1 MLKLAC
7 PALSIARIERIGP
20 FEPGKWVQTDR
31 IVLFEGLF
39 AIFIPMKE
47 LIASQRKYFLAGH
60 TRPISERKK
69 NLRKLHDLLLENET
83 LLIEAIYK
91 DFKKPAMLTV
101 ENELSL
107 PYGEINGAIRQL
119 KSWSRSRW
127 RLTNLSNFPARTRTI
142 PVPYGVTLVIGPW
155 NYPFMLSLVP
165 MISALAA
172 GNTVI
177 LKPSEVT
184 TNASAAMA
192 AVINPNF
199 PKELIHVVE
208 GGVEETTE
216 LLQQKFDKI
225 FFTGSTH
232 VGRIVMRAAAE
243 HLTPVTLELG
253 GKNPVIV
260 MPDCNL
266 KRTAQRIAWGKIHN
280 NGQACVS
287 PDHLYVHESI
297 KEELIKEIA
306 QQFTRITG
314 SDPKGSPLLP
324 RMVNEKNFDRVFS
337 MIDPEKVVAG
347 GKCDR
352 SERYIEPTL
361 MDGVTVDDP
370 IMQEEIFGPVL
381 PVLSYS
387 NLEELVESLKLQPS
401 PLVLYIFTR
410 KKRLAQRI
418 QKEVA
423 SGGGLINEV
432 VMHFINM
439 NAPFGGVGASGMG
452 SYHGRAGFNDFSH
465 QKTIMVK
472 PMWFELFLKYPPH
485 RKIYL
490 RIYRSVLGRSFR
502 NFWH

>member
-1 MLKLAC
+1 
-7 PALSIARIERIGP
+7 
-20 FEPGKWVQTDR
+20 
-31 IVLFEGLF
+31 
-39 AIFIPMKE
+39 
-47 LIASQRKYFLAGH
+47 
-60 TRPISERKK
+60 
-69 NLRKLHDLLLENET
+69 
-83 LLIEAIYK
+83 
-91 DFKKPAMLTV
+91 
-101 ENELSL
+101 
-107 PYGEINGAIRQL
+107 
-119 KSWSRSRW
+119 
-127 RLTNLSNFPARTRTI
+127 
-142 PVPYGVTLVIGPW
+142 
-155 NYPFMLSLVP
+155 

-184 TNASAAMA
+184 TNASAAIA

-208 GGVEETTE
+208 GGVEETTG
-216 LLQQKFDKI
+216 LLQHKFDKI

-266 KRTAQRIAWGKIHN
+266 KRTAQRIAWGKLHN
-280 NGQACVS
+280 NGQSCVS

-297 KEELIKEIA
+297 REALVKEIGE
-306 QQFTRITG
+306 QFTRITS

-324 RMVNEKNFDRVFS
+324 RIVNERNFDRVLS
-337 MIDPEKVVAG
+337 LIDPEKVVVG
-347 GKCDR
+347 GSSDR
-352 SERYIEPTL
+352 SECFIEPTI
-361 MDGVTVDDP
+361 MDGVTPFDL

-387 NLEELVESLKLQPS
+387 NLEELVESLKIQPS

-410 KKRLAQRI
+410 NKRLAERI
-418 QKEVA
+418 MKEVA
-423 SGGGLINEV
+423 SGGGVINEV

-452 SYHGRAGFNDFSH
+452 NYHGRAGFNDFSH
-465 QKTIMVK
+465 HKTIMIK
-472 PMWFELFLKYPPH
+472 PIWFELFLKYPPH

>member
-1 MLKLAC
+1 
-7 PALSIARIERIGP
+7 
-20 FEPGKWVQTDR
+20 
-31 IVLFEGLF
+31 
-39 AIFIPMKE
+39 MKE
-47 LIASQRKYFLAGH
+47 LVASQRKYFLAGY
-60 TRPISERKK
+60 TRPISGRKK
-69 NLRKLHDLLLENET
+69 NLRKLHDLLLVNES
-83 LLIEAIYK
+83 LLTEAIYK
-91 DFKKPAMLTV
+91 DFRKPLMLTV

-119 KSWSRSRW
+119 KRWSRSR
-127 RLTNLSNFPARTRTI
+127 RHLTNLSNFPARTRTN
-142 PVPYGVTLVIGPW
+142 PVPYGVALVIGPW

-184 TNASAAMA
+184 THSSAAMA
-192 AVINPNF
+192 TIINSNF
-199 PKELIHVVE
+199 PRELLHVVE
-208 GGVEETTE
+208 GGVDETTE
-216 LLQQKFDKI
+216 LLSQKFDKI
-225 FFTGSTH
+225 FFTGSTQ

-266 KRTAQRIAWGKIHN
+266 KRTAQRIAWGKLHN

-297 KEELIKEIA
+297 KDKLVQEIGK
-306 QQFTRITG
+306 QLDRITE
-314 SDPKGSPLLP
+314 SDPKQSPLLP
-324 RMVNEKNFDRVFS
+324 RMADDRNFNRVLS
-337 MIDPEKVVAG
+337 LIDPSKVVYG
-347 GKCDR
+347 GSNDPA
-352 SERYIEPTL
+352 ERYIEPTI
-361 MDGVTVDDP
+361 MDGVMSDDP
-370 IMQEEIFGPVL
+370 VMQEEIFGPLL
-381 PVLSYS
+381 PVLTYRD
-387 NLEELVESLKLQPS
+387 LDELVESLKLQAS
-401 PLVLYIFTR
+401 PLVLYIFTGNR
-410 KKRLAQRI
+410 RLAENIMKQI
-418 QKEVA
+418 A
-423 SGGGLINEV
+423 SGGGMINDV

-465 QKTIMVK
+465 HKTIMVK

>member
-1 MLKLAC
+1 
-7 PALSIARIERIGP
+7 
-20 FEPGKWVQTDR
+20 
-31 IVLFEGLF
+31 
-39 AIFIPMKE
+39 MKE
-47 LIASQRKYFLAGH
+47 EIAAQRTYFLAGH
-60 TRPISERKK
+60 SKPISERKK
-69 NLRKLHDLLLENET
+69 NLRKLHDLLLKNESMLT
-83 LLIEAIYK
+83 EAIYK
-91 DFKKPAMLTV
+91 DFKKPALVTV

-107 PYGEINGAIRQL
+107 PYGEINSAIRNL
-119 KSWSRSRW
+119 KRWSRSRW
-127 RLTNLSNFPARTRTI
+127 RLTNLANFPARTRTN

-165 MISALAA
+165 MISSLAA

-184 TNASAAMA
+184 SHSSAVMA
-192 AVINPNF
+192 ELINSNF

-208 GGVEETTE
+208 GGVRETTE
-216 LLQQKFDKI
+216 LLKLKFDKI
-225 FFTGSTH
+225 FFTGSTQ
-232 VGRIVMRAAAE
+232 VGRIIMRAAAE
-243 HLTPVTLELG
+243 QLTPVTLELG

-260 MPDCNL
+260 LPNCNL
-266 KRTAQRIAWGKIHN
+266 KRTAQRIAWGKLHN
-280 NGQACVS
+280 NGQSCVS

-297 KEELIKEIA
+297 REQLIQEIGK
-306 QQFTRITG
+306 QMDRITG

-324 RMVNEKNFDRVFS
+324 RMVNERNFDRV
-337 MIDPEKVVAG
+337 MALIDPEKVVFG

-352 SERYIEPTL
+352 SECYIEPTI
-361 MDGVTVDDP
+361 MDGVSQDDP
-370 IMQEEIFGPVL
+370 VMQEEVFGPLL

-387 NLEELVESLKLQPS
+387 KLEELVESLKLQEA

-410 KKRLAQRI
+410 KRRLAERI
-418 QKEVA
+418 MKEVA
-423 SGGGLINEV
+423 SGGGMINEV

-452 SYHGRAGFNDFSH
+452 NYHGRAGFIDFSH
-465 QKTIMVK
+465 HKTIMIK

-490 RIYRSVLGRSFR
+490 RIYRSVLGKSFR

>member
-1 MLKLAC
+1 M
-7 PALSIARIERIGP
+7 
-20 FEPGKWVQTDR
+20 
-31 IVLFEGLF
+31 
-39 AIFIPMKE
+39 ME

-60 TRPISERKK
+60 TKPISERKK
-69 NLRKLHDLLLENET
+69 NLRKLHDLLLKNES
-83 LLIEAIYK
+83 LLTEAIYK
-91 DFKKPAMLTV
+91 DFKKPALVTV

-107 PYGEINGAIRQL
+107 PYGEINSAIRNL
-119 KSWSRSRW
+119 KRWSRSRW
-127 RLTNLSNFPARTRTI
+127 QLTNLANFPARTRTN

-184 TNASAAMA
+184 SHSSAVMA
-192 AVINPNF
+192 ELVNSNF
-199 PKELIHVVE
+199 PEELIHVVE
-208 GGVEETTE
+208 GGVKETTE
-216 LLQQKFDKI
+216 LLKLKFDKI

-243 HLTPVTLELG
+243 QLTPVTLELG

-266 KRTAQRIAWGKIHN
+266 KRTAQRIAWGKLHN

-297 KEELIKEIA
+297 KEQLIQEIGL
-306 QQFTRITG
+306 QMDRITG

-324 RMVNEKNFDRVFS
+324 RMVNERNYDRV
-337 MIDPEKVVAG
+337 MGLIDPEKVVVG
-347 GKCDR
+347 GKSDR
-352 SERYIEPTL
+352 SECYIEPTI
-361 MDGVTVDDP
+361 MDRVNPDDP
-370 IMQEEIFGPVL
+370 VMQEEIFGPLL
-381 PVLSYS
+381 PVLSYN
-387 NLEELVESLKLQPS
+387 NLEELVESLKLQDA

-410 KKRLAQRI
+410 KRRLAERI
-418 QKEVA
+418 MKEVA
-423 SGGGLINEV
+423 SGGGMINEV

-452 SYHGRAGFNDFSH
+452 SYHGKAGFNDFSH
-465 QKTIMVK
+465 HKTIMVK
-472 PMWFELFLKYPPH
+472 PMWFELFLKHPPH

-490 RIYRSVLGRSFR
+490 RIYRSVLGKSFR

>member
-1 MLKLAC
+1 
-7 PALSIARIERIGP
+7 
-20 FEPGKWVQTDR
+20 
-31 IVLFEGLF
+31 
-39 AIFIPMKE
+39 MKE
-47 LIASQRKYFLAGH
+47 LIASQRLYFLAGH

-69 NLRKLHDLLLENET
+69 NLRKLHDLLLQNESM
-83 LLIEAIYK
+83 LSEAIYK

-107 PYGEINGAIRQL
+107 PYGEINSAIRNL
-119 KSWSRSRW
+119 KRWSRSRW
-127 RLTNLSNFPARTRTI
+127 RLTNLSNFPARTRTN
-142 PVPYGVTLVIGPW
+142 PVPYGVILVIGPW

-165 MISALAA
+165 LISALAA
-172 GNTVI
+172 GNTVV

-184 TNASAAMA
+184 SFSSAAMA
-192 AVINPNF
+192 ELINSNF
-199 PKELIHVVE
+199 PGELIHVVE

-216 LLQQKFDKI
+216 LLKLKFDKI

-243 HLTPVTLELG
+243 QLTPVTLELG

-266 KRTAQRIAWGKIHN
+266 KRTAQRIAWGKLHN
-280 NGQACVS
+280 NGQSCVS

-297 KEELIKEIA
+297 KDQLIQEIRK
-306 QQFTRITG
+306 QMSRITN

-324 RMVNEKNFDRVFS
+324 RMVNEKNFDRV
-337 MIDPEKVVAG
+337 MALIDPSKVVVG
-347 GKCDR
+347 GSNDR
-352 SERYIEPTL
+352 SECYIEPTI
-361 MDGVTVDDP
+361 MDEVSPDDP
-370 IMQEEIFGPVL
+370 VMQEEIFGPLL

-387 NLEELVESLKLQPS
+387 KLDELVESLKLQEA

-410 KKRLAQRI
+410 KRRLAERI
-418 QKEVA
+418 MKEVA
-423 SGGGLINEV
+423 SGGGMINDV

-452 SYHGRAGFNDFSH
+452 SYHGKAGFNDFSH
-465 QKTIMVK
+465 HKTIMVK

>member
-1 MLKLAC
+1 
-7 PALSIARIERIGP
+7 
-20 FEPGKWVQTDR
+20 
-31 IVLFEGLF
+31 
-39 AIFIPMKE
+39 MKE
-47 LIASQRKYFLAGH
+47 EIASQRKYFLAGH

-69 NLRKLHDLLLENET
+69 NLRKLHDLLLKNESMLT
-83 LLIEAIYK
+83 EAIYK
-91 DFKKPAMLTV
+91 DFKKPALVTV

-107 PYGEINGAIRQL
+107 PYGEINSAIRNL
-119 KSWSRSRW
+119 KRWSRSRW
-127 RLTNLSNFPARTRTI
+127 QLTNLSNFPARTRTN

-165 MISALAA
+165 LISALAA

-184 TNASAAMA
+184 SYSSAVMA
-192 AVINPNF
+192 ELINSNF

-216 LLQQKFDKI
+216 LLKQKFDKI

-243 HLTPVTLELG
+243 QLTPVTLELG

-266 KRTAQRIAWGKIHN
+266 KRTAQRIAWGKLHN

-297 KEELIKEIA
+297 KDKLIQEIGL
-306 QQFTRITG
+306 QMDRITG

-324 RMVNEKNFDRVFS
+324 RMVNERNFDRV
-337 MIDPEKVVAG
+337 MALIDPEKVVVG
-347 GKCDR
+347 GASDR
-352 SERYIEPTL
+352 SECYIEPTI
-361 MDGVTVDDP
+361 MDGVSPGDQV
-370 IMQEEIFGPVL
+370 MKEEIFGPLL
-381 PVLSYS
+381 PVLTYS
-387 NLEELVESLKLQPS
+387 NLEDLVESLKLQES

-410 KKRLAQRI
+410 KRRLAEKI
-418 QKEVA
+418 MKEVA
-423 SGGGLINEV
+423 SGGGMINDV

-452 SYHGRAGFNDFSH
+452 SYHGKAGFNDFSH
-465 QKTIMVK
+465 HKTIMVK

-485 RKIYL
+485 RKFYL
-490 RIYRSVLGRSFR
+490 RIYRSVVGKSFR

>member
-1 MLKLAC
+1 MLTEAIFKDFRK
-7 PALSIARIERIGP
+7 PALVTI
-20 FEPGKWVQTDR
+20 
-31 IVLFEGLF
+31 
-39 AIFIPMKE
+39 
-47 LIASQRKYFLAGH
+47 
-60 TRPISERKK
+60 
-69 NLRKLHDLLLENET
+69 
-83 LLIEAIYK
+83 
-91 DFKKPAMLTV
+91 

-107 PYGEINGAIRQL
+107 PYGEINNAIRNL
-119 KSWSRSRW
+119 KRWSRSRW
-127 RLTNLSNFPARTRTI
+127 RLTNLANFPARTRTI
-142 PVPYGVTLVIGPW
+142 PVPFGVTLVIGPW
-155 NYPFMLSLVP
+155 NYPFMLSLIP
-165 MISALAA
+165 MISSLAA

-184 TNASAAMA
+184 TNSSAALA
-192 AVINPNF
+192 RLINSNF

-208 GGVEETTE
+208 GGVEETTA
-216 LLQQKFDKI
+216 LLKLKFDKI
-225 FFTGSTH
+225 FFTGSTQ

-266 KRTAQRIAWGKIHN
+266 KRTAQRIAWGKLHN

-297 KEELIKEIA
+297 KDELIQEIGR
-306 QQFTRITG
+306 QMDRITT

-324 RMVNEKNFDRVFS
+324 RMVNESNFDRV
-337 MIDPEKVVAG
+337 MALIDPEKVVVG
-347 GKCDR
+347 GEGDR
-352 SERYIEPTL
+352 SECYIEPTI
-361 MDGVTVDDP
+361 MDDVHPDDP
-370 IMQEEIFGPVL
+370 VMQEEVFGPLL

-387 NLEELVESLKLQPS
+387 KIEELVETLKAQEA

-410 KKRLAQRI
+410 RRRQAEKI
-418 QKEVA
+418 MKEVA
-423 SGGGLINEV
+423 SGGGMINEV

-452 SYHGRAGFNDFSH
+452 NYHGRAGFIDFSH
-465 QKTIMVK
+465 HKTLMIK

-490 RIYRSVLGRSFR
+490 RIYRSVLGKSFR

>member
-1 MLKLAC
+1 
-7 PALSIARIERIGP
+7 
-20 FEPGKWVQTDR
+20 
-31 IVLFEGLF
+31 
-39 AIFIPMKE
+39 MKE
-47 LIASQRKYFLAGH
+47 EIASQRKYFLAGH

-69 NLRKLHDLLLENET
+69 NLRKLHDLLLKNESMLT
-83 LLIEAIYK
+83 EAIYK
-91 DFKKPAMLTV
+91 DFKKPALVTV

-107 PYGEINGAIRQL
+107 PYGEINSAIRNL
-119 KSWSRSRW
+119 KRWSRSRW
-127 RLTNLSNFPARTRTI
+127 QLTNLSNFPARTRTN

-165 MISALAA
+165 LISALAA

-184 TNASAAMA
+184 SYSSAVMA
-192 AVINPNF
+192 ELINSNF

-216 LLQQKFDKI
+216 LLKQKFDKI

-243 HLTPVTLELG
+243 QLTPVTLELG

-266 KRTAQRIAWGKIHN
+266 KRTAQRIAWGKLHN

-297 KEELIKEIA
+297 KDKLIQEIGL
-306 QQFTRITG
+306 QMDRITG
-314 SDPKGSPLLP
+314 SDPKGSPLMP
-324 RMVNEKNFDRVFS
+324 RMVNERNFDRV
-337 MIDPEKVVAG
+337 MALIDPEKVVVG
-347 GKCDR
+347 GASDR
-352 SERYIEPTL
+352 SECYIEPTI
-361 MDGVTVDDP
+361 MDGVSPGDQV
-370 IMQEEIFGPVL
+370 MKEEIFGPLL
-381 PVLSYS
+381 PVLTYS
-387 NLEELVESLKLQPS
+387 NLEDLVESLKLQES

-410 KKRLAQRI
+410 KRRLAEKI
-418 QKEVA
+418 MKEVA
-423 SGGGLINEV
+423 SGGGMINDV

-452 SYHGRAGFNDFSH
+452 SYHGKAGFNDFSH
-465 QKTIMVK
+465 HKTIMVK

-485 RKIYL
+485 RKFYL
-490 RIYRSVLGRSFR
+490 RIYRSVVGKSFR

>member
-1 MLKLAC
+1 
-7 PALSIARIERIGP
+7 
-20 FEPGKWVQTDR
+20 
-31 IVLFEGLF
+31 
-39 AIFIPMKE
+39 MKE
-47 LIASQRKYFLAGH
+47 EIASQRKYFLAGH

-69 NLRKLHDLLLENET
+69 NLRKLHDLLLKNESMLT
-83 LLIEAIYK
+83 EAIYK
-91 DFKKPAMLTV
+91 DFKKPALVTV

-107 PYGEINGAIRQL
+107 PYGEINSAIRNL
-119 KSWSRSRW
+119 KRWSRSRW
-127 RLTNLSNFPARTRTI
+127 QLTNLSNFPARTRTN

-165 MISALAA
+165 LISALAA

-184 TNASAAMA
+184 SYSSAVMA
-192 AVINPNF
+192 ELINSNF

-216 LLQQKFDKI
+216 LLKQKFDKI

-243 HLTPVTLELG
+243 QLTPVTLELG

-266 KRTAQRIAWGKIHN
+266 KRTAQRIAWGKLHN

-297 KEELIKEIA
+297 KDKLIQEIGL
-306 QQFTRITG
+306 QMDRITG
-314 SDPKGSPLLP
+314 SDPKGSPLMP
-324 RMVNEKNFDRVFS
+324 RMVNERNFDRV
-337 MIDPEKVVAG
+337 MALIDPEKVVVG
-347 GKCDR
+347 GASER
-352 SERYIEPTL
+352 SECYIEPTI
-361 MDGVTVDDP
+361 MDGVSPGDQV
-370 IMQEEIFGPVL
+370 MKEEIFGPLL
-381 PVLSYS
+381 PVLTYS
-387 NLEELVESLKLQPS
+387 NLEDLVESLKLQES

-410 KKRLAQRI
+410 KRRLAERI
-418 QKEVA
+418 MKEVA
-423 SGGGLINEV
+423 SGGGMINDV

-452 SYHGRAGFNDFSH
+452 SYHGKAGFNDFSH
-465 QKTIMVK
+465 HKTIMVK

-485 RKIYL
+485 RKFYL
-490 RIYRSVLGRSFR
+490 RIYRSVVGKSFR

>member
-1 MLKLAC
+1 
-7 PALSIARIERIGP
+7 
-20 FEPGKWVQTDR
+20 
-31 IVLFEGLF
+31 
-39 AIFIPMKE
+39 MKE
-47 LIASQRKYFLAGH
+47 LIASQRLYFLAGH

-69 NLRKLHDLLLENET
+69 NLRKLHNLLLENEGM
-83 LLIEAIYK
+83 LAEAIYK

-101 ENELSL
+101 ENEFSL
-107 PYGEINGAIRQL
+107 PYGEINSAIRKL
-119 KSWSRSRW
+119 KRWSRSRW
-127 RLTNLSNFPARTRTI
+127 RLTNLSNFPARTRTN
-142 PVPYGVTLVIGPW
+142 PVPYGVILVIGPW

-165 MISALAA
+165 LISALAA

-184 TNASAAMA
+184 SFSSAIMA
-192 AVINPNF
+192 ELINSNF
-199 PKELIHVVE
+199 PRELIHVVE

-216 LLQQKFDKI
+216 LLKLKFDKI

-243 HLTPVTLELG
+243 QLTPVTLELG

-266 KRTAQRIAWGKIHN
+266 KRTAQRIAWGKLHN
-280 NGQACVS
+280 NGQSCVS

-297 KEELIKEIA
+297 KDQLIQEIGK
-306 QQFTRITG
+306 QMSRITN

-324 RMVNEKNFDRVFS
+324 RMVNEKNFDRV
-337 MIDPEKVVAG
+337 MALIDPLKVVVG
-347 GKCDR
+347 GSNDR
-352 SERYIEPTL
+352 SECYIEPTI
-361 MDGVTVDDP
+361 MDEVSPDDP
-370 IMQEEIFGPVL
+370 VMQEEIFGPLL

-387 NLEELVESLKLQPS
+387 KLDELVESLKLQEA

-410 KKRLAQRI
+410 KRRLAERI
-418 QKEVA
+418 MKEVA
-423 SGGGLINEV
+423 SGGGMINDV

-452 SYHGRAGFNDFSH
+452 SYHGKAGFNDFSH
-465 QKTIMVK
+465 HKTIMVK

>member
-1 MLKLAC
+1 
-7 PALSIARIERIGP
+7 
-20 FEPGKWVQTDR
+20 
-31 IVLFEGLF
+31 
-39 AIFIPMKE
+39 MKE

-69 NLRKLHDLLLENET
+69 NLRKLHNLLLENESILT
-83 LLIEAIYK
+83 EAIYK
-91 DFKKPAMLTV
+91 DFKKPALVTV

-107 PYGEINGAIRQL
+107 PYGEINNAIRHL
-119 KSWSRSRW
+119 RRWSRSRW
-127 RLTNLSNFPARTRTI
+127 RLTNLANFPARTRTI
-142 PVPYGVTLVIGPW
+142 PIPFGVTLVIGPW

-184 TNASAAMA
+184 NFSSAAMA
-192 AVINPNF
+192 ALINSNF
-199 PKELIHVVE
+199 PKELIYVVE

-216 LLQQKFDKI
+216 LLKLKFDKI
-225 FFTGSTH
+225 FFTGSTQ

-243 HLTPVTLELG
+243 QLTPVTLELG

-266 KRTAQRIAWGKIHN
+266 KRTAQRIAWGKLHN

-297 KEELIKEIA
+297 KEHLIQEIGK
-306 QQFTRITG
+306 QMDRITG

-324 RMVNEKNFDRVFS
+324 RMVNERNFDRV
-337 MIDPEKVVAG
+337 MALIDPEKVVIG
-347 GKCDR
+347 GASDR
-352 SERYIEPTL
+352 SECYIEPTI
-361 MDGVTVDDP
+361 MDGVGPDDP
-370 IMQEEIFGPVL
+370 VMQEEVFGPLL
-381 PVLSYS
+381 PVLTYS
-387 NLEELVESLKLQPS
+387 KLEKLVESLKMQPA

-410 KKRLAQRI
+410 KRRLAEKIMR
-418 QKEVA
+418 ELA
-423 SGGGLINEV
+423 SGGGMINEV
-432 VMHFINM
+432 VMHFVNM

-465 QKTIMVK
+465 HKTIMVK

>member
-1 MLKLAC
+1 
-7 PALSIARIERIGP
+7 
-20 FEPGKWVQTDR
+20 
-31 IVLFEGLF
+31 
-39 AIFIPMKE
+39 MKE
-47 LIASQRKYFLAGH
+47 LIASQRLYFLAGH

-69 NLRKLHDLLLENET
+69 NLRKLHDLLLQNESMLT
-83 LLIEAIYK
+83 EAIYK

-107 PYGEINGAIRQL
+107 PYGEINSAIRNL
-119 KSWSRSRW
+119 KRWSRSRW
-127 RLTNLSNFPARTRTI
+127 RLTNLSNFPARTRTN

-172 GNTVI
+172 GNTVV

-184 TNASAAMA
+184 SFSSAVMA
-192 AVINPNF
+192 ALINSNF
-199 PKELIHVVE
+199 PRELIHVVE

-216 LLQQKFDKI
+216 LLKQKFDKI

-243 HLTPVTLELG
+243 KLTPVTLELG

-266 KRTAQRIAWGKIHN
+266 KRTAQRIAWGKLHN

-297 KEELIKEIA
+297 KDQLIQEIGK
-306 QQFTRITG
+306 QMGRITN

-324 RMVNEKNFDRVFS
+324 RMVNEKNFDRV
-337 MIDPEKVVAG
+337 MALIDPSKVVVG
-347 GKCDR
+347 GSSDR
-352 SERYIEPTL
+352 LECYIEPTI
-361 MDGVTVDDP
+361 MDEVSPDDP
-370 IMQEEIFGPVL
+370 VMQEEIFGPLL

-387 NLEELVESLKLQPS
+387 KLDELVESLKLQEA

-410 KKRLAQRI
+410 KRRLAERI
-418 QKEVA
+418 MKEVA
-423 SGGGLINEV
+423 SGGGMINDV

-452 SYHGRAGFNDFSH
+452 SYHGKAGFNDFSH

-490 RIYRSVLGRSFR
+490 RIYRSVLGKSFR

>member
-1 MLKLAC
+1 
-7 PALSIARIERIGP
+7 
-20 FEPGKWVQTDR
+20 
-31 IVLFEGLF
+31 
-39 AIFIPMKE
+39 MKE
-47 LIASQRKYFLAGH
+47 LIASQRTYFLAGH
-60 TRPISERKK
+60 TRPISDRKK
-69 NLRKLHDLLLENET
+69 NLCKLHNLLMENESMLT
-83 LLIEAIYK
+83 EAIYK
-91 DFKKPAMLTV
+91 DFRKPSMLTV

-107 PYGEINGAIRQL
+107 PYGEINNAIRNL
-119 KSWSRSRW
+119 KRWSRSRW
-127 RLTNLSNFPARTRTI
+127 RLTNLANFPARTRTN

-184 TNASAAMA
+184 SHSSAVMA
-192 AVINPNF
+192 ELINSNF

-208 GGVEETTE
+208 GGVRETTE
-216 LLQQKFDKI
+216 LLKLKFDKI
-225 FFTGSTH
+225 FFTGSTQ
-232 VGRIVMRAAAE
+232 VGRIIMRAAAE
-243 HLTPVTLELG
+243 QLTPVTLELG

-260 MPDCNL
+260 LPDCKL
-266 KRTAQRIAWGKIHN
+266 KRTAQRIAWGKLHN
-280 NGQACVS
+280 NGQSCVS

-297 KEELIKEIA
+297 REQLIQEIGL
-306 QQFTRITG
+306 QMDRITG

-324 RMVNEKNFDRVFS
+324 RMVNESNFDRV
-337 MIDPEKVVAG
+337 MALIDPEKVVFG

-352 SERYIEPTL
+352 SECYIEPTI
-361 MDGVTVDDP
+361 MDGVSPDDP
-370 IMQEEIFGPVL
+370 VMQEEIFGPLL

-387 NLEELVESLKLQPS
+387 NLEDLVESLKLQEA

-410 KKRLAQRI
+410 KRRLAEKI
-418 QKEVA
+418 MKEVA
-423 SGGGLINEV
+423 SGGGMINEV

-452 SYHGRAGFNDFSH
+452 NYHGRAGFIDFSH
-465 QKTIMVK
+465 HKTIMIK

-490 RIYRSVLGRSFR
+490 RIYRSVLGKSIR
-502 NFWH
+502 NFFR